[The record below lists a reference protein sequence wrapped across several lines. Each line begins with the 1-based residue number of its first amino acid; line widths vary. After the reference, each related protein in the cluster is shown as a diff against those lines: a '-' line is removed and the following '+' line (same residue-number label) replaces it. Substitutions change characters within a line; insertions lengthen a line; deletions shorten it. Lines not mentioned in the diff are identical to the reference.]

1 MPNAPNRDVLKLPAV
16 DTRVHKHESSTM
28 ASRREKLE
36 GMLQSSP
43 DDQLLRYML
52 AMELDREG
60 QCAESLQQFQN
71 LMTATSPYVPAFL
84 MAGQLLMRLNRT
96 TDARQVF
103 QTGIRQAEL
112 QQNSHAAGEMAGFL
126 ATLTPASA

>member
-1 MPNAPNRDVLKLPAV
+1 VPNEPNHGGSKLPAIN
-16 DTRVHKHESSTM
+16 TPVHNHESLTM

-60 QCAESLQQFQN
+60 QHEPSLLQFQT
-71 LMTATSPYVPAFL
+71 LMTATTPYVPAFL
-84 MAGQLLMRLNRT
+84 MAGQMLMRLNRAA
-96 TDARQVF
+96 DARLVF

-126 ATLTPASA
+126 ATLNPASA

>member
-1 MPNAPNRDVLKLPAV
+1 LPAINAP
-16 DTRVHKHESSTM
+16 VHNHESLTM

-60 QCAESLQQFQN
+60 QHEPSLLQFQT
-71 LMTATSPYVPAFL
+71 LMTATTPYVPAFL
-84 MAGQLLMRLNRT
+84 MAGQMLMRLNRAA
-96 TDARQVF
+96 DARLVF

-126 ATLTPASA
+126 ATLNPASA

>member
-1 MPNAPNRDVLKLPAV
+1 
-16 DTRVHKHESSTM
+16 M

-60 QCAESLQQFQN
+60 QHEASLLQFQT
-71 LMTATSPYVPAFL
+71 LMTAPTPYVPAFL
-84 MAGQLLMRLNRT
+84 MAGQMLMRLNRT
-96 TDARQVF
+96 ADARRVF

-126 ATLTPASA
+126 ATLNPASA